1 MIRGPR
7 SARQRRRTA
16 PLLAI
21 AAAVLVVLV
30 VLGSV
35 GLYFTRTKEAPAR
48 GGILTEGIVIDL
60 SAGGGTG
67 FSMLPAFAE
76 APPSRDVAAL
86 LYRGLTRTGPDG
98 RPQPELATRWE
109 VDAGVKVF
117 TFHLR
122 KGLKWSDGAEL
133 TSADAVYTLG
143 VLQDSSLAQ
152 TQAGRTWG
160 GVTVAAPD
168 PLTVV
173 YTLPAPSAGFVNLT
187 RLGLLPQHF
196 LKPRPVAGLRDTT
209 DAPTSGPFRIDRVER
224 DRVAL
229 RRNRHT
235 FEPAWLD
242 GIDLKLFT
250 SSTAAVQAL
259 VLGDIDTFAGLMPS
273 DAAHVS
279 STLNRRVLRSGSFAY
294 TELLFN
300 QKQPVLA
307 DVTIRKAIYQAL
319 DRRRLIANLLQGF
332 GRLDGSP
339 IPPTISWAAA
349 PDPGVATN
357 RAAAAKALDA
367 AGWKQPKAGA
377 VRVNK
382 DGTALELKLAAV
394 DLDPYNTVANQAV
407 SDLRAVG
414 IRTKLSLMSG
424 QQLLAQLQ
432 GRNFDIVLTALD
444 NGPDPDIYVFWH
456 SSQAVTGGFNFS
468 GMPKDAFLDKD
479 LEDGRFNYDIK
490 TRKTAYLDA
499 QKILRENVAA
509 GFLFSPDVL
518 IGFNNRVKG
527 VRVNR
532 AMESGGRYDFVSDWY
547 VESQRVSK

>member
-1 MIRGPR
+1 VTPR
-7 SARQRRRTA
+7 LYA
-16 PLLAI
+16 LA
-21 AAAVLVVLV
+21 ASLLVVLV
-30 VLGSV
+30 VLASV
-35 GLYFTRTKEAPAR
+35 GLYFARSKEAPAR
-48 GGILTEGIVIDL
+48 GGVLTEGIVIDL
-60 SAGGGTG
+60 SSGGGG
-67 FSMLPAFAE
+67 FSLLPAFAE
-76 APPSRDVAAL
+76 VPPSRDVAGL

-98 RPQPELATRWE
+98 RPQPELATKWE

-122 KGLKWSDGAEL
+122 KGLRWSDGVPL

-143 VLQDSSLAQ
+143 VLQDASLAQ
-152 TQAGRTWG
+152 TQAGRAWG
-160 GVTVAAPD
+160 GITVAAPD

-187 RLGLLPQHF
+187 RIGLLPQHF
-196 LKPRPVAGLRDTT
+196 LKPRPVVGMRDTA
-209 DAPTSGPFRIDRVER
+209 DAPTSGPFRIDHVER
-224 DRVAL
+224 DRVVL
-229 RRNRHT
+229 RRSARS

-250 SSTAAVQAL
+250 STNAAVQAL
-259 VLGDIDTFAGLMPS
+259 VTGDIDTFAGLMTS
-273 DAAHVS
+273 DAARVS
-279 STLNRRVLRSGSFAY
+279 STLNRRVLRAGTFAY
-294 TELLFN
+294 SELLFN
-300 QKQPVLA
+300 QKQPILA
-307 DVTIRKAIYQAL
+307 DVAVRKAISQAV
-319 DRRRLIANLLQGF
+319 DRRRAIANSLQGF

-349 PDPGVATN
+349 PDSGIALN
-357 RAAAAKALDA
+357 RAAAAKAMDA
-367 AGWKQPKAGA
+367 AGWKQPSLGA

-382 DGTALELKLAAV
+382 DGSPLELKLAAV
-394 DLDPYNTVANQAV
+394 DLDPYNAVATQAV

-414 IRTKLSLMSG
+414 IRAKLSLLSG

-432 GRNFDIVLTALD
+432 ARNFDMVLTALD

-479 LEDGRFNYDIK
+479 LEDGRFNYDLK

-499 QKILRENVAA
+499 QKILRQDVAA
-509 GFLFSPDVL
+509 GFLFSPDFL

-527 VRVNR
+527 VRLNP
-532 AMESGGRYDFVSDWY
+532 AMESSGRYDFVSEWY
-547 VESQRVSK
+547 VESQRVGK